1 MKMKTIQKIRLAD
14 NEGDIYKSEIED
26 EARLNILLED
36 GLLKETSTF
45 NENSDYKQIDTRY
58 QLTRQGLYIAEALS
72 KCS

>member
-1 MKMKTIQKIRLAD
+1 MKTIQQILQLAF

-45 NENSDYKQIDTRY
+45 NEDSTYMQIDTRY
-58 QLTRQGLYIAEALS
+58 QLTRQGLYIAES
-72 KCS
+72 FNKCS